1 MTNNL
6 NIKIP
11 QSIGIIM
18 DGNRRFAKAHGL
30 PQVEGHRLGYSKLKE
45 VATWCQ
51 EVGIKFLTVYAFST
65 ENWNRSKDE
74 VSYLVDLFKTVL
86 FSEAEKIQKEHGAI
100 RFIGEFSRFSKEMV
114 AKIKEL
120 ESNNPT
126 EPNLTLVVALSY
138 GGRLEILTA
147 INKLIEKGSSGS
159 VTEEYFSKL
168 LWSTGIPDPD
178 LIIRVGGEKRLSN
191 FLTWQS
197 VYSELFFTD
206 TNWPAFTKEE
216 FLTILDEFSKRD
228 RRMGK

>member
-1 MTNNL
+1 MKTDL
-6 NIKIP
+6 TVKIP
-11 QSIGIIM
+11 LSIGIIM

-30 PQVEGHRLGYSKLKE
+30 PQVEGHRLGYAKLKE
-45 VATWCQ
+45 VAGWCQ

-100 RFIGEFSRFSKEMV
+100 RFIGDLGRFSKDMV

-120 ESNNPT
+120 ENNNPV

-138 GGRLEILTA
+138 GGRLEILSA
-147 INKLIEKGSSGS
+147 INKLIEKGSVTSF
-159 VTEEYFSKL
+159 TEEEFSKQ

-197 VYSELFFTD
+197 VYSELFFSD
-206 TNWPAFTKEE
+206 TTWPAFTKEE
-216 FLTILDEFSKRD
+216 FLSILEEFSNRD